1 VIEADIPR
9 VKELLDAAQDAML
22 KAHAAHVKRIHAR
35 GGHKSGRSVRHA
47 PSVAHVP
54 VKGDCMTAG

>member
-1 VIEADIPR
+1 

-35 GGHKSGRSVRHA
+35 GGHKSGTKRAARAVGRA
-47 PSVAHVP
+47 RP
-54 VKGDCMTAG
+54 GQG